1 MENLIDLH
9 IHLDGSIPLRTARR
23 LAKLE
28 GLNSIDDTELRRRMT
43 VPPDC
48 PDLNAYLAAFA
59 FPLKLLQTPEAVE
72 ITTYDLLTELRSEGV
87 IYAEP
92 RFAPSSLTTSGI
104 SQEEVVEAAIAGLQ
118 RFIRDQSEDIKVHPE
133 HPTLR
138 AGLILCMMRGR
149 GEEAF
154 RASMDTIHAAK
165 KYLGRGVLAM
175 DLAGA
180 EALFPT
186 REFAPL
192 FSIIRGLDIP
202 FTIHAGEADGPDSI
216 RDAIRFGACRIGH
229 GVRCLEDPEL
239 VELLCKKQIPLEL
252 CPTSNIQTR
261 IFPSFDAFPLRKLL
275 SAGLKITINTDNM
288 TVSDTTLNNEFAK
301 LKEACA
307 LTSNEMHMLLTNA
320 KEAAFTH
327 LT

>member
-1 MENLIDLH
+1 MKNLIDLH
-9 IHLDGSIPLRTARR
+9 IHLDGSIPLHTARR
-23 LAKLE
+23 LAELE
-28 GLNSIDDTELRRRMT
+28 GLKCIDNTELRRFMT

-48 PDLNAYLAAFA
+48 QDLNAYLAAFA
-59 FPLKLLQTPEAVE
+59 FPLRLLQNPEALE
-72 ITTYDLLTELRSEGV
+72 ITTYDLLTELRAQGV
-87 IYAEP
+87 VYAEP

-104 SQEEVVEAAIAGLQ
+104 SQEEVVEAALAGFH
-118 RFIRDQSEDIKVHPE
+118 RFIRDQSEDLRSHPE
-133 HPTLR
+133 HPSLK

-154 RASMDTIHAAK
+154 AASMDTIRTAK

-192 FSIIRGLDIP
+192 FRKIREIDIP

-216 RDAIRFGACRIGH
+216 RDAIRFGSSRIGH
-229 GVRCLEDPEL
+229 GVRCLEDPAL
-239 VELLCKKQIPLEL
+239 VKLLCEKQIPLEI

-261 IFPSFDAFPLRKLL
+261 IFPSLKQFPLRELL
-275 SAGLKITINTDNM
+275 SAGLRITINTDNM
-288 TVSDTTLNNEFAK
+288 TVSDTTLTKEFAR
-301 LKEACA
+301 LQEACA
-307 LTSNEMHMLLTNA
+307 LTSDEIDMLLANA